1 MDIDQ
6 SWHDHA
12 ITTIDLGFRFAL
24 VGSADMANPAVG
36 ERDIGVAQIH
46 VSLVA
51 RMPGDDPGNIAD
63 DGGCHGPIPMPWP
76 ANPRL

>member
-6 SWHDHA
+6 SRHDHP

-46 VSLVA
+46 VSLVT
-51 RMPGDDPGNIAD
+51 RMLGDGPGNVVD
-63 DGGCHGPIPMPWP
+63 DGGRHGPIPM
-76 ANPRL
+76 